1 MKFTSTIRKK
11 IFLKTSLITATFFL
25 LNSCQM
31 MVTPIAGNFSGKPT
45 EMESALNDEDKK
57 NIEEAFKGL
66 NNKCAVDFHVHAVGV
81 GAGGTGLWVNPKMSK
96 PTNFKEYIKY
106 NVYMNASGI
115 EDIDKADQQYM
126 ERLSSMVK
134 NESRLGKHLLL
145 AFDYHYKSDGTIDYE
160 KSTFYVPNEYTFKMA
175 KKYPDIFVP
184 AISIHPYRKDAIE
197 KLNYWGKRGAK
208 YIKWLPNSQ
217 HIDPALPRM
226 IPYYK
231 TMAKYGMA
239 LVTHTGHEKA
249 VEGEEYQELGNPLR
263 LRLALKH
270 GAKVI
275 MSHVASLGECSDFD
289 NDSKQ
294 VFCFELFW
302 RMMETGKYK
311 GQLFGEISATTLHTR
326 LGTPILRILENPQYH
341 SYFVNGSDYPLPAIN
356 LLYRTSQ
363 YQDQGYITKSQEQT
377 LNKVYKYN
385 PLLFNF
391 LSKRMLSHPKTGVKL
406 SDKIFTGNDLF
417 SCAKKL

>member
-1 MKFTSTIRKK
+1 MIS
-11 IFLKTSLITATFFL
+11 
-25 LNSCQM
+25 SCQL
-31 MVTPIAGNFSGKPT
+31 MVTPIAGNFSGKPDELEAT
-45 EMESALNDEDKK
+45 LEDEDKK
-57 NIEEAFKGL
+57 NIEDAFKGL

-81 GAGGTGLWVNPKMSK
+81 GAGGTGLWVNPNMSK

-126 ERLSSMVK
+126 TRLASMVNSEK
-134 NESRLGKHLLL
+134 RLGKQVLL
-145 AFDYHYKSDGTIDYE
+145 AFDYAYKEDGTVDKDY
-160 KSTFYVPNEYTFKMA
+160 STFYVPNEYTFKMA
-175 KKYPDIFVP
+175 KKYPDIFIP

-197 KLNYWGKRGAK
+197 KLHYWGKRGAK

-217 HIDPALPRM
+217 HIDPALPRL

-249 VEGEEYQELGNPLR
+249 VEGEEYQELANPLR

-270 GAKVI
+270 GAKVL

-289 NDSKQ
+289 NGNKQ
-294 VFCFELFW
+294 VFCFDLFW
-302 RMMETGKYK
+302 RMVETGKYK
-311 GQLFGEISATTLHTR
+311 GRLYGEISATTLHTR
-326 LGTPILRILENPQYH
+326 LGTPILKILENPKYH
-341 SYFVNGSDYPLPAIN
+341 SYLVNGSDYPLPAIN

-363 YQDQGYITKSQEQT
+363 LQDQGYISKSQERT

-391 LSKRMLSHPKTGVKL
+391 LTKRMLQHPKTGAKL
-406 SDKIFTGNDLF
+406 SDKIFTGSDLF
-417 SCAKKL
+417 SCHSKM